1 MGTPMQS
8 QVKRMD
14 LIIFLAESQRMEIER
29 DLARLSSERGQYDD
43 ALKCLRRLDE
53 EIRDSKAAFETWK
66 IGGGYDAHAV
76 ESVNKM
82 LVQLGHIIKTQ
93 LKDTVEEQVY
103 VNSNGDEN
111 QMEQMPSRPAALP
124 PPSGMPSTPAVW
136 SHSVATNSPA
146 ATQPSVFTSP
156 SQLYNS
162 PFNASPL
169 PPRSQSGLPNFGV
182 YSSHAGLQPS
192 AHRVPPPQPPPQHL
206 PNLRPSLQTNGIQPD
221 GQSFSPQQQYPSSG
235 ASMPMPSIGPQSSGS
250 PFPPQRGDHLADFH
264 VTFTPARPQ
273 QPSASSLPPP
283 QSQHQ
288 IPFMPTPAQSSL
300 LQQQHPTRNSPFPP
314 DPRLNSLVPPAGPP
328 YQALTQ
334 PSSDNH
340 PPAPLSILKPWPT
353 ADPTYSRPALE
364 PVSFR
369 PESAPTRRIPGD
381 VSGAAYLRK
390 QLDEQDRRAE
400 ENEVK
405 QWHVQVGIGISR
417 TNPLKR
423 HGDKLEGGPPKRQD
437 LGEGQLRGGGGDK
450 SKRDWFKRTFF
461 RKNSKSSA
469 PTADNSAA
477 AFGTT
482 GSNAEPTNGGG
493 SDSNEGK
500 SLIKLSLLNTAFLSS
515 DKRAREIH
523 DALASLIAQSEATPA
538 RLPGRN
544 PKVNSG
550 HPTPRMRMRDLL
562 EKFKKTSTGAFD
574 TSDMRAVLDSVQ
586 EQIEQ
591 TSSYMTSTDEEETQ
605 KGITLSEQT
614 DSICALENTLETQL
628 RLISKVF
635 VGGEPTAV
643 AFAGWIGNMKERLT
657 EELKFGERAGQ
668 MPYSIPPGR
677 GERQIVYVV

>member
-235 ASMPMPSIGPQSSGS
+235 A
-250 PFPPQRGDHLADFH
+250 
-264 VTFTPARPQ
+264 T
-273 QPSASSLPPP
+273 
-283 QSQHQ
+283 
-288 IPFMPTPAQSSL
+288 
-300 LQQQHPTRNSPFPP
+300 
-314 DPRLNSLVPPAGPP
+314 
-328 YQALTQ
+328 
-334 PSSDNH
+334 
-340 PPAPLSILKPWPT
+340 
-353 ADPTYSRPALE
+353 DPTYSRPALE